1 MQIRRVNSRVILD
14 VKITLP
20 FYFALRYCSVQP
32 RDRLSNEVEGK
43 SFSLFDQ
50 QDLTHSH
57 KI

>member
-1 MQIRRVNSRVILD
+1 MQVRRVNSRVILRQNN
-14 VKITLP
+14 
-20 FYFALRYCSVQP
+20 FALRYCSVQP
-32 RDRLSNEVEGK
+32 RYRLSNEVKGK